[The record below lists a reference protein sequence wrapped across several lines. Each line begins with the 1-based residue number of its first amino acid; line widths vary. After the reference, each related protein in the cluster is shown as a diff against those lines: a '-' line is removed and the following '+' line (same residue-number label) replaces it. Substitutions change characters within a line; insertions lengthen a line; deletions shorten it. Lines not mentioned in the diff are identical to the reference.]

1 MSKVAIDYNSISL
14 VEGWDTSHARPVA
27 MGGLSRTALNRE
39 LAKGLD
45 SLNIGNTMTPDEVDA
60 ALAREFLR

>member
-1 MSKVAIDYNSISL
+1 MSNVAIDYNSISF
-14 VEGWDTSHARPVA
+14 VEGWDTSHACPVA

-45 SLNIGNTMTPDEVDA
+45 SLNRGNTMTPDEVDA